1 MIVNREKLDTLLT
14 RIIISHILAHI
25 SRNILYPQLLHNYS
39 LALTTSKKQ
48 RIDPDLQLRTGSPG
62 QLGKVKGANAFR
74 KHRKG
79 HNEGDIFNPQSQIII
94 SSGDG

>member
-39 LALTTSKKQ
+39 LALTSSKKQ

-62 QLGKVKGANAFR
+62 QLGKVKGTNAFS
-74 KHRKG
+74 KG